1 MTTDELPAEA
11 MIDPT
16 LGEFCARFK
25 ARMITRAGETFEDG
39 DSVAE
44 YADMVAPSY
53 FDDPMMR
60 DEGPEEC
67 ADADISYWGDE

>member
-1 MTTDELPAEA
+1 MA
-11 MIDPT
+11 
-16 LGEFCARFK
+16 
-25 ARMITRAGETFEDG
+25 
-39 DSVAE
+39 
-44 YADMVAPSY
+44 APSY